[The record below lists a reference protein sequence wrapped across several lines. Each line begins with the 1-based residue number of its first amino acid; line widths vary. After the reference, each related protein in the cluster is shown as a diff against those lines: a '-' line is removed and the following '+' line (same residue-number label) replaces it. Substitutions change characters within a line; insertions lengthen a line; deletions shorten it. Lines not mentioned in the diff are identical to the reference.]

1 MVSTEKEILLDAVE
15 ILLEQEKEQH
25 ALAVLK
31 VAIEKSL
38 KHILGVSDQ
47 TIRRMCERGKFK
59 GASRAGGDGHWRIPE
74 ENFITTSEQDKK
86 AERILQQIDKKNV
99 EARGC

>member
-1 MVSTEKEILLDAVE
+1 MYWKNCL
-15 ILLEQEKEQH
+15 QK
-25 ALAVLK
+25 
-31 VAIEKSL
+31 EKSKITGL
-38 KHILGVSDQ
+38 ETGEEEKKYYTTSEAAKKLGVSDQ